1 MPPAI
6 RRNDTSRALTM
17 APGSTKLSS
26 RSGAASARTPRP
38 TELAE
43 NRENAATCC
52 CLEARSRWGLVLGPS
67 CWDAARDTLRV
78 GAPGGPVWA
87 SLHVMHER
95 SRSVCEGEASIYHVL
110 ALWAHMLITVEMPR
124 CRSGSPVPAGPPAKA
139 AAVDRMHA
147 QCPGLCGQTQAPGRH
162 ACTAMKQ
169 MGPGMHGRT
178 GRTSDS
184 TRPETPRA
192 HHLYNGCL
200 QNGSRSRRFAA
211 KQPQRIPASKA

>member
-1 MPPAI
+1 M
-6 RRNDTSRALTM
+6 
-17 APGSTKLSS
+17 
-26 RSGAASARTPRP
+26 
-38 TELAE
+38 
-43 NRENAATCC
+43 
-52 CLEARSRWGLVLGPS
+52 
-67 CWDAARDTLRV
+67 

-124 CRSGSPVPAGPPAKA
+124 CCSSSPVPAGPPVMA

-147 QCPGLCGQTQAPGRH
+147 QCPGLCSQTQAPGHH

-169 MGPGMHGRT
+169 EGPGMHGRKGRT

-200 QNGSRSRRFAA
+200 QNGSRSRRFAE
-211 KQPQRIPASKA
+211 KQTSKDPRFKGVSRPKLKDAS